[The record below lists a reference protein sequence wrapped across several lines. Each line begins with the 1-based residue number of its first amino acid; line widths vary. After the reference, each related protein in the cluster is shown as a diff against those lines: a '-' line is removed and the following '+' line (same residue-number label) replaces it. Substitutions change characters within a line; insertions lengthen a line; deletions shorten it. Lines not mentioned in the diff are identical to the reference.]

1 MEKYSCRVSSK
12 KSHVKYVHV
21 HYCIITAI
29 QVLVKLV
36 ELLAR
41 DNGLARETW
50 KEDGIKDKEQ
60 WSRSIHSAV

>member
-1 MEKYSCRVSSK
+1 MFITASAS
-12 KSHVKYVHV
+12 
-21 HYCIITAI
+21 TAI

-36 ELLAR
+36 ELLLR

-60 WSRSIHSAV
+60 WSRSIHSAVQKNQTQILTQSYM

>member
-1 MEKYSCRVSSK
+1 MFIRASAR
-12 KSHVKYVHV
+12 
-21 HYCIITAI
+21 TAI

-60 WSRSIHSAV
+60 WSRSIHSAVQKNQTQILTQSYM